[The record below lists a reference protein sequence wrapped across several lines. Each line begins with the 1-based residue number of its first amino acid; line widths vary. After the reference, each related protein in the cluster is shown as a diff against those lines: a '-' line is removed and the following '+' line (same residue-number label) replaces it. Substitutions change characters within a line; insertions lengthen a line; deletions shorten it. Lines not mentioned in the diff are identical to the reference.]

1 MSHTLESAH
10 GWLRENL
17 ADQADALDTDSDALA
32 SALAALGQQGLLGLK
47 VSRLR
52 GGEGW
57 SGGDFLAWQRACAR
71 TSGVLAFLQ
80 AQHQSACAVAS
91 VSPNPL
97 IQTHWLPLMA
107 SGQHTSGIAF
117 SHLRR
122 PGPVLAAARVTGGW
136 RLDGTA
142 PWVTGHGLFTDC
154 TTAAAVPEQDGTL
167 FVLHP
172 LSEQPGLTVGPVLQ
186 LAAFS
191 AANTV
196 TLSFDDYFVPDDRV
210 VAVAPADWVSAKDRL
225 GVASQGMLALGCAY
239 AAVDLLGDQ
248 RAGASLLAEVG
259 GLQQELLAL
268 VDQGDRYEQALA
280 VRARVITLMGR
291 CAHAAVAAAAGS
303 ANLAGHPAQRIWRE
317 ALVFTVLSQSPDVRR
332 ATLAALAETGVRNL

>member
-1 MSHTLESAH
+1 VSHTLESAH
-10 GWLRENL
+10 AWLRETL

-32 SALAALGQQGLLGLK
+32 TALAALGQQGLLGLK
-47 VSRLR
+47 VSRVR

-57 SGGDFLAWQRACAR
+57 TGGDFLAWQRACAR
-71 TSGVLAFLQ
+71 TSGALAFLQ

-97 IQTHWLPLMA
+97 IQTHWLPLLA

-136 RLDGTA
+136 RLEGTA
-142 PWVTGHGLFTDC
+142 PWVTGHDLFTDC

-172 LSEQPGLTVGPVLQ
+172 FEEQPGLRVGPVLE
-186 LAAFS
+186 LAAFT

-196 TLSFDDYFVPDDRV
+196 TLTFDDYFVPDDRV
-210 VAVAPADWVSAKDRL
+210 VAIAPADWVSAKDRL

-239 AAVDLLGDQ
+239 GAADLLGGQ
-248 RAGASLLAEVG
+248 GVGAALLEELG
-259 GLQQELLAL
+259 GLQAELLAL
-268 VDQGDRYEQALA
+268 VDDGDRYSQALG

-332 ATLAALAETGVRNL
+332 ATLDALAG